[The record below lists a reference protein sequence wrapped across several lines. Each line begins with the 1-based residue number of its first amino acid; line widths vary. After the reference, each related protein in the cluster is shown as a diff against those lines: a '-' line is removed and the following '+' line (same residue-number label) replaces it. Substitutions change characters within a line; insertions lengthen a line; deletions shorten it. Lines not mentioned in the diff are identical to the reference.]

1 MSARGVIWAD
11 DADVLGLP
19 QCAVVLF
26 KLVGLGGQKVA
37 FNFGIV
43 KL

>member
-11 DADVLGLP
+11 DADVLGL

-26 KLVGLGGQKVA
+26 KLVGFGGQKVA

>member
-11 DADVLGLP
+11 DADVFGTAAMRGGP
-19 QCAVVLF
+19 F
-26 KLVGLGGQKVA
+26 KLVGFGCQKVA